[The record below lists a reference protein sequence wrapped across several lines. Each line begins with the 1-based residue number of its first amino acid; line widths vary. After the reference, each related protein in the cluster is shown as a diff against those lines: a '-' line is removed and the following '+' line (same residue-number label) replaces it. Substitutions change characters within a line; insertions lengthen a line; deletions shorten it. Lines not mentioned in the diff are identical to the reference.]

1 MRCDRQSREIGARGR
16 QFADSRLLA
25 CNRPPIERIGSLRD
39 CGRLEAMRCE
49 ELLAALNDY
58 VDGDLDPAVCE
69 AFQKHLADCNPCQI
83 VIDNIRQTI
92 TLYKAG
98 QAVPLPAE
106 LEQQLHQVLRQ
117 RWQSRFPAAGSL

>member
-1 MRCDRQSREIGARGR
+1 MK
-16 QFADSRLLA
+16 
-25 CNRPPIERIGSLRD
+25 
-39 CGRLEAMRCE
+39 CE

-58 VDGDLDPAVCE
+58 VDGDLDPGVCE

-98 QAVPLPAE
+98 EPVRMPAE

-117 RWQSRFPAAGSL
+117 RWQSRFPAAGA